1 MGDRVATARPPELD
15 AKLKRM
21 KEKREREERAK
32 LEEQTAKKR
41 SKGGV
46 FLDALGPCDCWAWG
60 SVVVFCPIRS
70 DFLCDSR
77 QAATF

>member
-41 SKGGV
+41 SKAGV
-46 FLDALGPCDCWAWG
+46 FLETLGSCFG
-60 SVVVFCPIRS
+60 V
-70 DFLCDSR
+70 
-77 QAATF
+77 